1 MPDLEH
7 EARRFRQVAHLEREL
22 NLKNSEVVNA
32 RAHVKELKPEAEGI
46 LMQLRAAA
54 RDEGDLPLLDMMEE
68 VGAGG
73 TKSH

>member
-7 EARRFRQVAHLEREL
+7 EARRFRQVAQLEREL

-32 RAHVKELKPEAEGI
+32 RAHGKELRQEAEGI

-54 RDEGDLPLLDMMEE
+54 RDEGDLPLFDMMEE
-68 VGAGG
+68 VGAGAK
-73 TKSH
+73 KSH